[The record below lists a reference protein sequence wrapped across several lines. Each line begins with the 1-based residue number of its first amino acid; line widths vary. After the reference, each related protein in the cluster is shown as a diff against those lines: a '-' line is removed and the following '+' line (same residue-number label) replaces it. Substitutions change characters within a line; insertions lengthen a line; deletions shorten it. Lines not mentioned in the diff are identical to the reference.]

1 MENNTNDH
9 FFMLE
14 KDISLAKGNYICI
27 YLNQFNTFTTFLQLA
42 FIPHQNIILTII

>member
-1 MENNTNDH
+1 MTI
-9 FFMLE
+9 FLLMLE
-14 KDISLAKGNYICI
+14 KDMEGNSLAKGNYICI